1 MIGTEKPTSLSAYV
15 CCVLGGGVM
24 ISDVDI
30 LRAAHLMM
38 HRYGGDAE
46 LEAAKY
52 ADLMRGCGDRD
63 GLLAW
68 ARIWRMIAVMHPT
81 PTGLPH

>member
-1 MIGTEKPTSLSAYV
+1 
-15 CCVLGGGVM
+15 
-24 ISDVDI
+24 

-52 ADLMRGCGDRD
+52 ADLTHGCGDRD
-63 GLLAW
+63 GLLAS
-68 ARIWRMIAVMHPT
+68 AKDLPDDRRDAPDADRPT
-81 PTGLPH
+81 PLTQTGAVPPV

>member
-1 MIGTEKPTSLSAYV
+1 
-15 CCVLGGGVM
+15 M
-24 ISDVDI
+24 ISAVDI

-46 LEAAKY
+46 PGAAKY
-52 ADLMRGCGDRD
+52 VDLMRGCGDRD

-68 ARIWRMIAVMHPT
+68 ARIWRLIAPI
-81 PTGLPH
+81 GLPQLNSLRRSLRECVMRSTI